1 MFEYLIDN
9 PNTNYMK
16 DEFIK
21 IGFVNYII
29 VDSFTNAF
37 KLAVKTNQ
45 ASTILIENDLTD
57 YYMNGGI

>member
-1 MFEYLIDN
+1 
-9 PNTNYMK
+9 MK